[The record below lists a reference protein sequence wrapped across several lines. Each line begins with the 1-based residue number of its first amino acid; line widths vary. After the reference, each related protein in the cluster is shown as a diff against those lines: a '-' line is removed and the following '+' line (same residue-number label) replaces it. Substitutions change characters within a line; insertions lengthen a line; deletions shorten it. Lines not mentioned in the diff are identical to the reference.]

1 MSQKQVIAAA
11 LRTARAHG
19 GKVHKG
25 AIHSSVAG
33 RTDHLPMHVASGSY
47 VIPADIISALGEGN
61 SMAGFKVAKHIF
73 SRHTRDITKGTPYGE
88 SGLPYSKAEGGSLS
102 DAVSA
107 FKTPEAAKALIET
120 VLNRAMHR
128 DTRKGAKNP
137 VFGPVLDTLLPYSK
151 ADGGGAGE
159 NPVMD
164 AMFKKIFSRMPDY
177 VKEAPFFK
185 QGFKDKGI
193 TSGASTS
200 GPATAAGSLPYSTVP
215 HKGGGGG
222 ADSGQAANRSSGS
235 TKGGGGGGGG
245 ADMGQAANRTPVSRP
260 DGGGSNAPVRET
272 NGNNGGNNGG
282 NNNSRPQPRPATA
295 APAKADRYT
304 NAWDMIN
311 GGGKGAGYKNLG
323 DMFDGGG
330 MGAKGDRPSFGDVL
344 TGKTNGYNSW
354 LDRVNGG
361 GKGGSLF
368 NPAPSGVAAPAA
380 GTAAAPEGT
389 KPSWLNRNAGLVG
402 AGLGIITG
410 LGPIVGAGIGN
421 TFKKDD
427 EGKSKIT
434 NFLGMANGGAT
445 DGIPIVAAGG
455 EYVIPPE
462 DVVHIGG
469 GDLDHGHKVLDAFVK
484 KMRQKTIKTLQNLP
498 GPKKD

>member
-1 MSQKQVIAAA
+1 MPLKKGSSQETISKNISEMVASGHPQKQAVAAA
-11 LRTARAHG
+11 LRTARARG

-47 VIPADIISALGEGN
+47 VIPADIISAMGEGN
-61 SMAGFKVAKHIF
+61 SMAGFKVAQNIF
-73 SRHTRDITKGTPYGE
+73 SSKNRDITKGTPYGE
-88 SGLPYSKAEGGSLS
+88 SGLPYSKAEGGRLGYYDGGDTTSSGAALKS
-102 DAVSA
+102 GHQSNMAA
-107 FKTPEAAKALIET
+107 GTANQIAKAADRPKPAP
-120 VLNRAMHR
+120 N
-128 DTRKGAKNP
+128 
-137 VFGPVLDTLLPYSK
+137 YSN
-151 ADGGGAGE
+151 ARQTDGG
-159 NPVMD
+159 
-164 AMFKKIFSRMPDY
+164 
-177 VKEAPFFK
+177 
-185 QGFKDKGI
+185 
-193 TSGASTS
+193 
-200 GPATAAGSLPYSTVP
+200 
-215 HKGGGGG
+215 
-222 ADSGQAANRSSGS
+222 
-235 TKGGGGGGGG
+235 
-245 ADMGQAANRTPVSRP
+245 
-260 DGGGSNAPVRET
+260 
-272 NGNNGGNNGG
+272 
-282 NNNSRPQPRPATA
+282 NSRPRPQARPADM
-295 APAKADRYT
+295 APAQAERYT

-330 MGAKGDRPSFGDVL
+330 MGAKGDRPAFGDVL
-344 TGKTNGYNSW
+344 MGKTNGYNSW

-368 NPAPSGVAAPAA
+368 NPSAGSVAAPAA

-402 AGLGIITG
+402 AGLGLIAG
-410 LGPIVGAGIGN
+410 VGPIAGATVGN
-421 TFKKDD
+421 LFKKDD
-427 EGKSKIT
+427 QGQSKVGKFF
-434 NFLGMANGGAT
+434 NFADGGAT
-445 DGIPIVAAGG
+445 SGVPIVAAGG

>member
-151 ADGGGAGE
+151 ADGG
-159 NPVMD
+159 
-164 AMFKKIFSRMPDY
+164 
-177 VKEAPFFK
+177 
-185 QGFKDKGI
+185 
-193 TSGASTS
+193 
-200 GPATAAGSLPYSTVP
+200 ATDWDHVP
-215 HKGGGGG
+215 HKGGGG
-222 ADSGQAANRSSGS
+222 ADSGQAANR
-235 TKGGGGGGGG
+235 
-245 ADMGQAANRTPVSRP
+245 TPASRP
-260 DGGGSNAPVRET
+260 DGGGSNAPSKPPSRPDNGGSNAPVRET

-282 NNNSRPQPRPATA
+282 NNNSRPQPRPATD
-295 APAKADRYT
+295 APAKADKYT
-304 NAWDMIN
+304 GFWDMIN

-402 AGLGIITG
+402 AIGGTLLGA
-410 LGPIVGAGIGN
+410 GPILGATVGNA
-421 TFKKDD
+421 FKKDD
-427 EGKSKIT
+427 EGQSKINKFT
-434 NFLGMANGGAT
+434 NNLGFAEGGAT

-462 DVVHIGG
+462 DVIHIGG

>member
-1 MSQKQVIAAA
+1 MPLKKGSSQETISKNISEMVASGHPQKQAVAAA

-47 VIPADIISALGEGN
+47 VIPADIISAMGEGN
-61 SMAGFKVAKHIF
+61 SMAGFKVAQNIF
-73 SRHTRDITKGTPYGE
+73 SRHNRDITKGTPYGE
-88 SGLPYSKAEGGSLS
+88 SGLPYSKAGGGSLS

-107 FKTPEAAKALIET
+107 FKKPETAKALIET
-120 VLNRAMHR
+120 VMNRAMHR
-128 DTRKGAKNP
+128 DTGKGAKNP
-137 VFGPVLDTLLPYSK
+137 IFGPILDTLLPYSN
-151 ADGGGAGE
+151 AG
-159 NPVMD
+159 
-164 AMFKKIFSRMPDY
+164 
-177 VKEAPFFK
+177 
-185 QGFKDKGI
+185 
-193 TSGASTS
+193 
-200 GPATAAGSLPYSTVP
+200 GSLPYS
-215 HKGGGGG
+215 KAEGGRLGYYDGGDTTGKNGSG
-222 ADSGQAANRSSGS
+222 ASLKSGS
-235 TKGGGGGGGG
+235 GSMSASNTAK
-245 ADMGQAANRTPVSRP
+245 QTVAAAPARPQPASNYSSNRQT
-260 DGGGSNAPVRET
+260 D
-272 NGNNGGNNGG
+272 GNNGGY
-282 NNNSRPQPRPATA
+282 SPRPQARPAAA
-295 APAKADRYT
+295 APAQADRYT
-304 NAWDMIN
+304 GAWDMIN

-330 MGAKGDRPSFGDVL
+330 MGAKGDRPAFGDVL
-344 TGKTNGYNSW
+344 MGKTNGYNSW

-368 NPAPSGVAAPAA
+368 NPSTGSVAAPAA

-402 AGLGIITG
+402 AGLGLITG
-410 LGPIVGAGIGN
+410 VGPIAGATVGSL
-421 TFKKDD
+421 FKKDD
-427 EGKSKIT
+427 QGQSKVGKFF
-434 NFLGMANGGAT
+434 NFADGGAT
-445 DGIPIVAAGG
+445 SGVPIVAAGG